1 MAPDDLRVLLGGTDF
16 IHLDRADRD
25 YWAVG
30 CDKLRRVL
38 QRVNGADGSASGGG
52 GGGGGGG
59 ACSGSGGDSER
70 ELVRLC
76 IEGDLSAFDEVNEF
90 KLRQRLANELSA
102 EISPDCIRIQKIK
115 VSDKIAAK
123 IGTRRCRLRVEV
135 SEDEGVWSICCVPMP
150 PLYSVVSLDFYDGGV
165 DEEWLVLLLST
176 GTGDTEIVLLDDC
189 HVDVPYEQ
197 IQISLS
203 ARLPPTTTLV
213 QLAEEAGVLRDPTL
227 YEKMKQSSE
236 RINNACP
243 TSMDV
248 CAGRGKITICT
259 DKRTLSLFTPEEDED
274 EDDDL

>member
-1 MAPDDLRVLLGGTDF
+1 ML
-16 IHLDRADRD
+16 
-25 YWAVG
+25 AVHVR
-30 CDKLRRVL
+30 KTTE
-38 QRVNGADGSASGGG
+38 
-52 GGGGGGG
+52 
-59 ACSGSGGDSER
+59 ER
-70 ELVRLC
+70 EEEENEESEEKATKYERFV
-76 IEGDLSAFDEVNEF
+76 AFAGRESTAGEERANCVWIMKKRMNVAHRHTADEEN
-90 KLRQRLANELSA
+90 
-102 EISPDCIRIQKIK
+102 D
-115 VSDKIAAK
+115 D
-123 IGTRRCRLRVEV
+123 RVEV
-135 SEDEGVWSICCVPMP
+135 DDTTPTSSTKKRARVDGGVAEESQDEGVWSICCVPMP

-165 DEEWLVLLLST
+165 DGEWLVLLLST